1 MPYNPPFGQIKM
13 TGPPI
18 KYVINYH
25 SGMAKLGDNTT
36 ALVLSGGGARGAYQA
51 GVIKAL
57 SEIAF
62 ECDITTSL
70 PIITGTSAGAINA
83 TFLAA
88 HADDFKAAGEKIC
101 RIWSGLQSPQVIR
114 TDTLSLTRIGFRL
127 LRELT
132 TGSFVKR
139 KKSLGLLDTSPLK
152 DLLMASI
159 PFEKIA
165 ENINNKHLHALAI
178 TATNYA
184 NSDRVTFVQGSSDLK
199 PWRKVRRRSEM
210 CAIEANHVMAS
221 TAIPIFFP
229 PVQVDT
235 AFYGDGCLRNLTPL
249 SPAIK
254 LGAQNLIV
262 VGVQKEIRLE
272 DPTDG
277 TPIMPTF
284 ARVVSVVTNAIL
296 MDNVYMDIERLS
308 RINETVRLL
317 DEKEKAATSLHPV
330 NIVHVRPSEDI
341 GKIAFEESEK
351 LPATLKFLI
360 DGLGSRREAAELISY
375 LLFEGSY
382 CQRLITLGYEDALKQ
397 KTEISQILNTK

>member
-1 MPYNPPFGQIKM
+1 
-13 TGPPI
+13 
-18 KYVINYH
+18 
-25 SGMAKLGDNTT
+25 MATLRDNST

-57 SEIAF
+57 SEIANANK
-62 ECDITTSL
+62 IANTL

-101 RIWSGLQSPQVIR
+101 RIWSTLQSHQVIR

-127 LRELT
+127 LKELT

-139 KKSLGLLDTSPLK
+139 KKTLGLLDTSPLRN
-152 DLLMASI
+152 LLSDNI
-159 PFEKIA
+159 PFAKIA
-165 ENINNKHLHALAI
+165 QNIQDKKLHALAI

-184 NSDRVTFVQGSSDLK
+184 NSDRVTFLQGHADIK
-199 PWRKVRRRSEM
+199 GWKKVRRKSQMCEM
-210 CAIEANHVMAS
+210 DASHVMAS

-229 PVQVDT
+229 PVQVDN

-254 LGAQNLIV
+254 LGAEKLIV
-262 VGVQKEIRLE
+262 VGVQKEIRLQ
-272 DPTDG
+272 DPGDG
-277 TPIMPTF
+277 TLIMPTF

-296 MDNVYMDIERLS
+296 MDNVYMDIERLN
-308 RINETVRLL
+308 RINETVQIL
-317 DEKEKAATSLHPV
+317 AAKNQMAETSFRPV
-330 NIVHVRPSEDI
+330 NIVHIRPSEDI
-341 GKIAFEESEK
+341 GKIAFEESET

-375 LLFEGSY
+375 LLFEGPY
-382 CQRLITLGYEDALKQ
+382 CRRLIDLGYKDAYAQ
-397 KTEISQILNTK
+397 HAEITQIFNSN